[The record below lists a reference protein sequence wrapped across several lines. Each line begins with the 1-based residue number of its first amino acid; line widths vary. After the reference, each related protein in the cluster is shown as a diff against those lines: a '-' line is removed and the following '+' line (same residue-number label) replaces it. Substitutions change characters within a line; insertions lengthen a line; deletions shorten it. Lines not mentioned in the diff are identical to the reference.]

1 MKTFFKVLGVIIA
14 LLIIA
19 VIVVPFFIDAN
30 TFRPKLES
38 ELTDA
43 LGRRVKVGNLS
54 LALWSGSVAADNIS
68 IADDPKFSNSPFVQA
83 KSLKVGVELMPLIF
97 SKTLNIRDISLDQPQ
112 ISLVKSE
119 NGERWN
125 FSSLGAKNPSA
136 PVQPSGTASRN
147 GTAQKSES
155 AGKPSAQDTAPA
167 EKTSSGS
174 SGSEKSSSNP
184 MNLSIGKL
192 NVYHGRVNVSIANST
207 EPKRVYNE
215 VNIAV
220 KNFSFNSSFPFE
232 MTANLPTQGNM
243 KLTGTAGPIDANDAA
258 LTPLNAKIAVNNMN
272 LATSGFIDPATGI
285 QGIADLNGTVA
296 SNGNEAK
303 ATGVLTCTKL
313 QVVKKGAPA
322 GQPVKVNFTV
332 VHNLV
337 RETGTITQG
346 DISMGRAVAH
356 LTGTYD
362 AHGKVTAVN
371 LKLNGPNMPVDDLE
385 AMLPAVGVTLPPNA
399 KLKGGD
405 LDVTMA
411 STGPVNALVTTGSV
425 KMQNTQLANFNLG
438 QKMAAISA
446 ITGKNTGNDTTIQ
459 NFSSDVKMAPQGTA
473 ANNINL
479 TVPAIGVLTG
489 NGTVSPSNQLAFK
502 MNAQVGGMGVPFGV
516 TGTTSDP
523 KFTPDVKGIATG
535 LLQGVLNSQVP
546 GQNNPNAQQQQQQNP
561 LNQVMGLF
569 KKKQQPK

>member
-1 MKTFFKVLGVIIA
+1 MKTFLKVLGIVVA

-19 VIVVPFFIDAN
+19 VIVIPFFIDAN

-43 LGRRVKVGNLS
+43 LGRKVKVGNLS
-54 LALWSGSVAADNIS
+54 LQLWSGSVAADNIS
-68 IADDPKFSNSPFVQA
+68 IADDPQFSNAPFVQA
-83 KSLKVGVELMPLIF
+83 KSLKVGVELLPLIF
-97 SKTLNIRDISLDQPQ
+97 SKTLNIRYITLDQPQ

-125 FSSLGAKNPSA
+125 FSSLGGKNPSA
-136 PVQPSGTASRN
+136 PAKPSSSAQAAAG
-147 GTAQKSES
+147 QKS
-155 AGKPSAQDTAPA
+155 ANTAKPSAQETAPA
-167 EKTSSGS
+167 EKSSS
-174 SGSEKSSSNP
+174 SSEKTSSNP

-192 NVYHGRVNVSIANST
+192 NVNHGRLNVSVANST
-207 EPKRVYNE
+207 QPKRVYNE
-215 VNIAV
+215 VNISV
-220 KNFSFNSSFPFE
+220 KDFSFNSSFPFD
-232 MTANLPTQGNM
+232 MTANLPSGGNM
-243 KLTGTAGPIDANDAA
+243 KLNGTAGPIDANDAA
-258 LTPLNAKIAVNNMN
+258 LTPLNAKISVHDMN
-272 LATSGFIDPATGI
+272 LATSGFIDPAAGI
-285 QGIADLNGTVA
+285 QGIADLNGTVT

-303 ATGVLTCTKL
+303 ASGTLTCSKL

-322 GQPVKVNFTV
+322 GQPVKVDFTV

-337 RETGTITQG
+337 RETGTITRG
-346 DISMGRAVAH
+346 DITMGKAIAH

-371 LKLNGPNMPVDDLE
+371 LKLNGPSMPVDDLE
-385 AMLPAVGVTLPPNA
+385 AMLPAVGVILPPKA
-399 KLKGGD
+399 SLKGGT
-405 LDVTMA
+405 LDVNVA
-411 STGPVNALVTTGSV
+411 SAGPVNQLVSTGTV

-438 QKMAAISA
+438 QKLAAVA
-446 ITGKNTGNDTTIQ
+446 ALAGKTTGNDTTIQ

-479 TVPAIGVLTG
+479 TVPAIGVMTG
-489 NGTVSPSNQLAFK
+489 NGTVSPSNELAFK
-502 MNAQVGGMGVPFGV
+502 MNAQVGGMGIPFGI

-523 KFTPDVKGIATG
+523 RFTPDVRGIAGG

-546 GQNNPNAQQQQQQNP
+546 GQNNPNGQQQPQQNP
-561 LNQVMGLF
+561 INQVMGLF